1 MQSLLEKVWADLTL
15 GDGFGEGTDHAERWL
30 ERQGLDPSD
39 AHYLSRQGF
48 ERLLTYRR
56 LVRGN
61 LREALERC
69 MPGVVA
75 RLGATFDEYFA
86 RFLRERG
93 PRSHY
98 LRDVTP
104 EFLEFCVPLWATDER
119 VPAYVIELADHE
131 ALQVT
136 IGSLQARPKGHVS
149 EELDLETG
157 VEFIDACR
165 IVHYAHAIHELSHD
179 ETDPSSPRRESTWLL
194 VYRSPAH
201 EVRTLKLTALAAAI
215 LLRLIELKET
225 LRQAIVVACTE
236 RGTALGEEVLTGTAT
251 LLADLADRGVLL
263 GKPAYRIS
271 EIGE

>member
-1 MQSLLEKVWADLTL
+1 MQSLLERVWADLTL
-15 GDGFGEGTDHAERWL
+15 GDGFGDALEGAEPWL

-39 AHYLSRQGF
+39 AQYLSRQGF
-48 ERLLTYRR
+48 DRLLTYRR

-61 LREALERC
+61 LREALELC
-69 MPGVVA
+69 MPRVVA
-75 RLGATFDEYFA
+75 RLGGTFDEYFA

-93 PRSHY
+93 PRTHY

-136 IGSLQARPKGHVS
+136 IGSLQARPSGHVS
-149 EELDLETG
+149 EELDLEAG

-165 IVHYAHAIHELSHD
+165 IVHYEHAVHELSDDAADH
-179 ETDPSSPRRESTWLL
+179 TPPPGESTRLL
-194 VYRSPAH
+194 VYRSPEH
-201 EVRTLKLTALAAAI
+201 EVRYLKLTALAATI
-215 LLRLIELKET
+215 LLRLMELKET
-225 LRQAIVVACTE
+225 LKQAIVVACAECRTP
-236 RGTALGEEVLTGTAT
+236 LGEEVLTATAT

-263 GKPAYRIS
+263 GKSAYRVS
-271 EIGE
+271 EIGK